1 MPRHA
6 PVRALSPAT
15 SRDAA
20 LLGGAPHD
28 RPWTLAAVAA
38 LLLTGALLVS
48 HGVAYGAPDPI
59 SECPPAVSVRA
70 VDSAIAAGDERS
82 AYAYPYRDPYL
93 ATITAAAL
101 NPDGL
106 TPGLKRQVVHV
117 PVLPERN
124 NLPTLEGRGEVSVAL
139 YRQHR
144 PAPLLFI
151 LSGIGSNP
159 YFGLGTYFA
168 NVFHREGFH
177 VVVLPS
183 PMHWNFALAASPSG
197 APGYAPDDAR
207 DLYDVMQR
215 TLLLIKGRYGVQVTG
230 THFMGA
236 SLGAL
241 EGAYLSV
248 IDGEQRKIGIERFL
262 LVNPPLDLPY
272 AVERLD
278 EWAALQEKFGPE
290 RSDALR
296 GRALAIVE
304 SFTRDKRDDLES
316 INRLA
321 RKFACF
327 TTEELQYLIAG
338 YVQTTIPELV
348 YVTQAIHDQQLLV
361 SAKGRVSERLEEAKG
376 FTLTDYTNKIAMPM
390 WTRRV
395 GLQANSQSLRNG
407 GSLAAILDRVRSNPR
422 VFIVHNADDVLTER
436 GLVEELKSAMGDRM
450 ILYPAGG
457 HLGNLWFQ
465 QNKDAIIA
473 LFKNAATS
481 ESTR

>member
-6 PVRALSPAT
+6 PVRALSLAT
-15 SRDAA
+15 SRYAALPGWAPHETAWAVTLLAVLLLTAA
-20 LLGGAPHD
+20 LLAG
-28 RPWTLAAVAA
+28 
-38 LLLTGALLVS
+38 
-48 HGVAYGAPDPI
+48 HGTAYGAQDRVN
-59 SECPPAVSVRA
+59 ECSPAVTIRA
-70 VDSAIAAGDERS
+70 VDSTIAADDQRQT
-82 AYAYPYRDPYL
+82 YAYPYRDPYL

-106 TPGLKRQVVHV
+106 TPGLKRQMVHV
-117 PVLPERN
+117 PVLPGRN
-124 NLPTLEGRGEVSVAL
+124 DLPTLEGRGEVSVAL

-144 PAPLLFI
+144 AAPLLFI

-215 TLLLIKGRYGVQVTG
+215 TLQILEGRHGVKVASV
-230 THFMGA
+230 HFMGA

-248 IDGEQRKIGIERFL
+248 IDAEQKKIGIERFL
-262 LVNPPLDLPY
+262 LLNPPLDLPY

-278 EWAALQEKFGPE
+278 QWAALQEKFGPE
-290 RSDALR
+290 KSAALR
-296 GRALAIVE
+296 GRALAIVD
-304 SFTRDKRDDLES
+304 SFTRDKRDDPAS
-316 INRLA
+316 VDRLA

-327 TTEELQYLIAG
+327 TTEELQFLIAE
-338 YVQTTIPELV
+338 YVQTTVPELV

-361 SAKGRVSERLEEAKG
+361 SAKGSLSERLQEAKG
-376 FTLTDYTNKIAMPM
+376 FTLTDYTNKIAIPV
-390 WTRRV
+390 WTRRA
-395 GLQANSQSLRNG
+395 GLQSDSQSLRNG
-407 GSLAAILDRVRSNPR
+407 GSLAAILDRVRSNPK
-422 VFIVHNADDVLTER
+422 VFIMHNADDVLTSR
-436 GLVEELKSAMGDRM
+436 GSVEELKSAMGDHM
-450 ILYPAGG
+450 ILYPVGG

-465 QNKDAIIA
+465 QNRDAIVA
-473 LFKNAATS
+473 VVKSAAGS

>member
-1 MPRHA
+1 
-6 PVRALSPAT
+6 VT
-15 SRDAA
+15 
-20 LLGGAPHD
+20 LL
-28 RPWTLAAVAA
+28 AA
-38 LLLTGALLVS
+38 LLLTAALLAG
-48 HGVAYGAPDPI
+48 HGTAYGAQDRI
-59 SECPPAVSVRA
+59 GECSPAVTVRA
-70 VDSAIAAGDERS
+70 VDSTIAADDQRQ

-124 NLPTLEGRGEVSVAL
+124 DVPTLEGRGEVSVAL

-177 VVVLPS
+177 VIVLPS
-183 PMHWNFALAASPSG
+183 PMHWNFALAASSSG

-207 DLYDVMQR
+207 DLYDVMRR
-215 TLLLIKGRYGVQVTG
+215 TLHIINGRYDVKVTSI
-230 THFMGA
+230 HFMGA

-248 IDGEQRKIGIERFL
+248 IDAEQKKIGIERFL

-272 AVERLD
+272 AVGRLD
-278 EWAALQEKFGPE
+278 EWAALQEKFGRE
-290 RSDALR
+290 KSDALR
-296 GRALAIVE
+296 GRALAIVD
-304 SFTRDKRDDLES
+304 SFSRDKRDDLAS
-316 INRLA
+316 IDRLA

-327 TTEELQYLIAG
+327 TTEELQFLIAE

-361 SAKGRVSERLEEAKG
+361 AAKGRVSERLQEAKG
-376 FTLTDYTNKIAMPM
+376 FTLTDYTNKIAMPR
-390 WTRRV
+390 WTRRA
-395 GLQANSQSLRNG
+395 GLQSDSQSLRNG
-407 GSLAAILDRVRSNPR
+407 GSLAAILDRVRSNPK

-436 GLVEELKSAMGDRM
+436 GSVDELKSAMGDRM
-450 ILYPAGG
+450 ILYPLGG

-465 QNKDAIIA
+465 QNRDDIVAVVKS
-473 LFKNAATS
+473 AAGS

>member
-1 MPRHA
+1 MIRHSVASTPRQVRLLNPAMSRHA
-6 PVRALSPAT
+6 ALPGWAWLAAVLLM
-15 SRDAA
+15 AA
-20 LLGGAPHD
+20 LLAGHGA
-28 RPWTLAAVAA
+28 
-38 LLLTGALLVS
+38 
-48 HGVAYGAPDPI
+48 AYGADQI
-59 SECPPAVSVRA
+59 GECSPAVTVQA
-70 VDSAIAAGDERS
+70 VDSAIGAEDQRQ

-106 TPGLKRQVVHV
+106 TPGVKRQVVHV
-117 PVLPERN
+117 LVLPERN
-124 NLPTLEGRGEVSVAL
+124 HLPTLEGRGEVSVAL
-139 YRQHR
+139 YRQNR
-144 PAPLLFI
+144 PAPLLFV

-183 PMHWNFALAASPSG
+183 PMHWNFALAASPTG

-215 TLLLIKGRYGVQVTG
+215 TLRIITGRYGVKVTG

-248 IDGEQRKIGIERFL
+248 LDGEQNKIGIERFL

-272 AVERLD
+272 AVTRLD
-278 EWAALQEKFGPE
+278 QWAALQEKFSRE
-290 RSDALR
+290 RADALR
-296 GRALAIVE
+296 GRALAIVD
-304 SFTRDKRDDLES
+304 SFMRDKRDDPAS
-316 INRLA
+316 IDRLA

-327 TTEELQYLIAG
+327 TLEELQFLIAE

-361 SAKGRVSERLEEAKG
+361 SAKDRLSERLEEAKG
-376 FTLTDYTNKIAMPM
+376 FTLTDYTNKIAMPR
-390 WTRRV
+390 WTRRA
-395 GLQANSQSLRNG
+395 GLQSDSERLRSG
-407 GSLAAILDRVRSNPR
+407 GSLAAILDRVHSNPK

-436 GLVEELKSAMGDRM
+436 GSVEELKSLMGDRM
-450 ILYPAGG
+450 ILYPLGG
-457 HLGNLWFQ
+457 HLGNLWFPP
-465 QNKDAIIA
+465 NRDAIVA
-473 LFKNAATS
+473 LFKIATGS

>member
-1 MPRHA
+1 MPRHV
-6 PVRALSPAT
+6 PVRALDPAI
-15 SRDAA
+15 SRSAV
-20 LLGGAPHD
+20 LPGRAPHETSFIV
-28 RPWTLAAVAA
+28 TLLAA
-38 LLLTGALLVS
+38 LLLTAALLAG
-48 HGVAYGAPDPI
+48 HGTAYGAQDQPG
-59 SECPPAVSVRA
+59 ECSPAVNVRA
-70 VDSAIAAGDERS
+70 VDSAIAAGDQRE
-82 AYAYPYRDPYL
+82 AYPYPYRDPYL

-101 NPDGL
+101 DPDGL

-117 PVLPERN
+117 PVLPGRN

-139 YRQHR
+139 YRQHH

-168 NVFHREGFH
+168 NVFHGEGFH

-215 TLLLIKGRYGVQVTG
+215 TLLLIKGRYGVKVTG
-230 THFMGA
+230 IHFMGA

-248 IDGEQRKIGIERFL
+248 IDGEQRKIGIDRFL

-278 EWAALQEKFGPE
+278 GWAALQEKFGPE
-290 RSDALR
+290 KSAALR
-296 GRALAIVE
+296 GRAVAIVD
-304 SFTRDKRDDLES
+304 SFNRDKRDDLAS

-327 TTEELQYLIAG
+327 TTEELQFLIAE
-338 YVQTTIPELV
+338 YVQTTIPDLV
-348 YVTQAIHDQQLLV
+348 YVTQAIHDQQLLA
-361 SAKGRVSERLEEAKG
+361 SAKGRLSERIEEAKV
-376 FTLTDYTNKIAMPM
+376 FTLTDYTNKIALPT
-390 WTRRV
+390 WTRRA
-395 GLQANSQSLRNG
+395 GLQPDSQSLRNG
-407 GSLAAILDRVRSNPR
+407 GSLAAILDRVRSNPS
-422 VFIVHNADDVLTER
+422 VFIMHHADDVLTER
-436 GLVEELKSAMGDRM
+436 GSVEELKSVMGNRM
-450 ILYPAGG
+450 ILYPLGG

-465 QNKDAIIA
+465 QNNDAIVGIFKIA
-473 LFKNAATS
+473 AGS